1 MIHDIQWLG
10 HSSFILKAS
19 PSIALNPWRVA
30 ERALMDFILV
40 SHEHYDRF
48 SPPDIQKLSGPR
60 TQVIANERIAQLMD
74 GVTVLRPW
82 QSLAFDTCRITA
94 IPSYSTSNPRH
105 SRERGDL
112 GFLISLDDYDL
123 YYAGDTDLIPEMS
136 RLHPDVVILPIDDNG
151 TLSVER
157 AAQAVSI
164 LRPSIVIPC
173 NWASN
178 GRVSLSD
185 ALRLQRLVGEE
196 AKVVIPQQSQPIT
209 AY

>member
-10 HSSFILKAS
+10 HSSFILRTS
-19 PSIALNPWRVA
+19 PSIALSPWRIA
-30 ERALMDFILV
+30 ERGPADFILIG
-40 SHEHYDRF
+40 HEHYDHF
-48 SPPDIQKLSGPR
+48 SPPDIQKLRGPR
-60 TQVIANERIAQLMD
+60 TRIVANERIAQLMD

-82 QSLAFDTCRITA
+82 QSLAFNTCRITA
-94 IPSYSTSNPRH
+94 VPAYSPNDPRH
-105 SRERGDL
+105 PQERGDL

-157 AAQAVSI
+157 AAQAVSV

-173 NWASN
+173 NWANS
-178 GRVSLSD
+178 GRVNLSD
-185 ALRLQRLVGEE
+185 ALRLQRLVAEQ
-196 AKVVIPQQSQPIT
+196 AKVIFPQHNQLIT
-209 AY
+209 TH

>member
-10 HSSFILKAS
+10 HSSFILKTS
-19 PSIALNPWRVA
+19 PSMALNPWRIA

-40 SHEHYDRF
+40 SHEHYDHF

-60 TQVIANERIAQLMD
+60 TRIIANERIAQLMD
-74 GVTVLRPW
+74 GVTILRPW

-94 IPSYSTSNPRH
+94 IPAYSPNDPR
-105 SRERGDL
+105 RPQERGDL

-136 RLHPDVVILPIDDNG
+136 RLHPDVVILPIDDNA

-164 LRPSIVIPC
+164 MRPSVVIPC
-173 NWASN
+173 NWSN
-178 GRVSLSD
+178 RSRVNLSD
-185 ALRLQRLVGEE
+185 ALRLQRLVGEQ
-196 AKVVIPQQSQPIT
+196 AKVIIPHQTQLTTIR
-209 AY
+209 